1 MPLPPNTRFAAG
13 TSAVLLDV
21 PETTSMAESSSPTVN
36 AIGPVLVFASIVRS
50 VMSLMVGLSFT
61 DVTVILT
68 VATFV
73 ELLRRLPDR

>member
-1 MPLPPNTRFAAG
+1 M
-13 TSAVLLDV
+13 
-21 PETTSMAESSSPTVN
+21 VN

-50 VMSLMVGLSFT
+50 AMSLMVGLSFT

-73 ELLRRLPDR
+73 VIAPSLAR